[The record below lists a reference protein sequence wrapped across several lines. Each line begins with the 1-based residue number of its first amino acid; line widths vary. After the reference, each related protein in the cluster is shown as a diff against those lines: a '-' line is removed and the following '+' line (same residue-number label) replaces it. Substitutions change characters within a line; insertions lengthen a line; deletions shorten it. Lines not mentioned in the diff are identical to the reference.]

1 MKTIKIILIIISV
14 LFLAF
19 LATGLIVKETKYS
32 AKVEI
37 DKPITEVFNN
47 FSKIDSIKNWIP
59 EVQSVEVVKNNPG
72 ITGSIYNVVVINQE
86 QEINLTEKIVA
97 YVPNEKLTLFY
108 DAENM
113 LKKDDYLFTENNG
126 KTTITLNANCQSD
139 SFIMACMFPYFKS
152 TFREQDQ
159 TYLNNFK
166 DFIENK

>member
-14 LFLAF
+14 LVLAF
-19 LATGLIVKETKYS
+19 LATGLIVKETTYS

-37 DKPITEVFNN
+37 DKPLVEVFNN

-59 EVQSVEVVKNNPG
+59 EVQSVKIVKKNPG

-97 YVPNEKLTLFY
+97 YIPNEKLTLFY

-113 LKKDDYLFTENNG
+113 LKKDDYLFTEKNG

-152 TFREQDQ
+152 TFKEQDQ

-166 DFIENK
+166 NFIENK

>member
-14 LFLAF
+14 LVLAF
-19 LATGLIVKETKYS
+19 LATGLIVKETTYS

-37 DKPITEVFNN
+37 DKPLVEVFNN

-59 EVQSVEVVKNNPG
+59 EVQSVEVVKKNPG

-113 LKKDDYLFTENNG
+113 LKKDDYLFTEKNG

-152 TFREQDQ
+152 TFKEQDQ